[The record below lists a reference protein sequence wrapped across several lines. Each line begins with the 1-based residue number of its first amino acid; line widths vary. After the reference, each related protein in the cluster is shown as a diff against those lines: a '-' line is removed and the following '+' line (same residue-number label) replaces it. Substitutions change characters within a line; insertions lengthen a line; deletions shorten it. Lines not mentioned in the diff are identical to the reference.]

1 MLYLV
6 FSLHTFNMDFKHFQ
20 FPCLQKFQFIYSAE
34 AKIARDTVNCLF
46 QFFSV
51 MFISMFN
58 VHDGTVPVRGYVTI
72 TRSIIIASSKY
83 SLEIPRFPLVFGPRH
98 RFEAST

>member
-1 MLYLV
+1 MYALLGLQ
-6 FSLHTFNMDFKHFQ
+6 SSHIQHGLQT